1 MANILET
8 IMLICFGLSWP
19 VSAYK
24 NYQARTAKSTS
35 LSFIL
40 LIMTGYVAGIG
51 AKLVNQ
57 NYSYVLGMYFFNFLM
72 ISLNLFVYIRNRR
85 LDLSEKS
92 IFKKEITTYAEL
104 HA

>member
-51 AKLVNQ
+51 A
-57 NYSYVLGMYFFNFLM
+57 
-72 ISLNLFVYIRNRR
+72 
-85 LDLSEKS
+85 
-92 IFKKEITTYAEL
+92 
-104 HA
+104 